1 MHQLNVMI
9 SLVTVNGQLQ
19 RINTASARRDQRN
32 DRATQARG
40 EGIDVDTKLLFL
52 RNVEHVERHD
62 AGDAQLQQL
71 QRQIKVTFEIGS
83 VDHVDQQVRVAAKNI
98 VAGNLLIE
106 RGLRR
111 NGG

>member
-32 DRATQARG
+32 HRAPQARG
-40 EGIDVDTKLLFL
+40 EGIDVDAQLLFL

-62 AGDAQLQQL
+62 AGDPQL
-71 QRQIKVTFEIGS
+71 
-83 VDHVDQQVRVAAKNI
+83 
-98 VAGNLLIE
+98 
-106 RGLRR
+106 
-111 NGG
+111 